1 MKNFTLLVLFTLLTL
16 TSQAQNLLVT
26 ADANPSFEGSA
37 PGNIY
42 WWFSQA
48 NGATAATFDAV
59 TGIAGT
65 PDGSKCLQATVTAIN
80 ANSYDVQ
87 LISVKQYYALTA
99 GTPYTFRFWVKTDA
113 GQSINALLQDGSYG
127 TPIAGSYQYGQ
138 STTTG
143 WTQVTYNFTPTATA
157 SVRPVFQFG
166 AATGVYYLDNIELG
180 TTASLPVELIA
191 FKAQENAK
199 NKSINL
205 NWQTADEARLK
216 DYTVQRSAD
225 GKSFADIS
233 TVAAKNS
240 TAKISYD
247 FQDENPVNG
256 VNYYRLKINE
266 QDGSFKYSTVQS
278 ATIGGKISVA
288 ASPNPTSGAFELK
301 SAERFEDV
309 RIYDISGRLV
319 SKFVGNDANQ
329 YSISNLPKGVYE
341 VVATSKATV
350 SVAKLVKM

>member
-1 MKNFTLLVLFTLLTL
+1 MKNFTLFVLFTVL
-16 TSQAQNLLVT
+16 SFSAKAQNLLVG

-48 NGATAATFDAV
+48 NGTAAATFDAV

-65 PDGSKCLQATVTAIN
+65 PDGSKCLQATVTSVN
-80 ANSYDVQ
+80 ANAYDVQ
-87 LISVKQYYALTA
+87 LISVKQYYDLTA
-99 GTPYTFRFWVKTDA
+99 GTPYTFRFWVKSDA

-166 AATGVYYLDNIELG
+166 AATGTYYLDNVELG
-180 TTASLPVELIA
+180 TTVSLPVELIA

-199 NKSINL
+199 NKSISL
-205 NWQTADEARLK
+205 NWQTAEEARLK
-216 DYTVQRSAD
+216 DYTVQRSTD
-225 GKSFADIS
+225 GKSFSDIS
-233 TVAAKNS
+233 TIAAKNS
-240 TAKISYD
+240 TAKTSYD
-247 FQDENPVNG
+247 FQDENPAIG

-266 QDGSFKYSTVQS
+266 QDGSFKFSTVQS
-278 ATIGGKISVA
+278 ATIGGKNTVSV
-288 ASPNPTSGAFELK
+288 SPNPTSGTFQVKNADGLE
-301 SAERFEDV
+301 SVDV
-309 RIYDISGRLV
+309 YDLSGRLV
-319 SKFVGNDANQ
+319 RHFSKNTTQFDVSDLA
-329 YSISNLPKGVYE
+329 KGVYQ
-341 VVATSKATV
+341 VVIKAQGATTLSKV
-350 SVAKLVKM
+350 VKM